1 MSKLKRVLNQT
12 EIEGLADELRSL
24 QGAQLQEV
32 EVEPSPELGG
42 KKPGAL
48 RLGFFLPGGVRWVIV
63 DYDVLMPALIVFPK
77 GVAPRP
83 LKKTKLRRPLEL
95 FLRSHFVGSRLSA
108 VGLRVDLGRA
118 LDLYF
123 GPERRLELHLFPHG
137 RNVIA
142 HATGSAVP
150 TNSSGNE
157 RTIAEFKPM
166 PHATPENSARVFSEV
181 RTPQAIFEE
190 WTASEQPLGEFKG
203 SASGDPNA
211 AKAASLDILIE
222 KKRKALEKVE
232 LEIENKSRT
241 EFRAVGEW
249 LKAHQTLDVPSEWE
263 KWIDRDR
270 SLAENIS
277 RLFTEAKANDRK
289 IEGTRSRAEALRKEL
304 DALSSGQAPAA
315 KKRDGLLEAAD
326 ARGRTYEIASDLV
339 LLVGK
344 NATENMMI
352 LRKAQPFDL
361 WLHLRE
367 RPGAHGIL
375 RRARGRVVSD
385 QELRLAGV
393 KVAEQS
399 TKKRAAEL
407 KGEAYD
413 LLVVECRYVR
423 PIKGDKNGRVHYTN
437 DRVLRLKL

>member
-12 EIEGLADELRSL
+12 EIEGLADELRGL

-32 EVEPSPELGG
+32 EVEPSPEPGS

-48 RLGFFLPGGVRWVIV
+48 RLGFFLPGGVRWVVV

-77 GVAPRP
+77 GIAPRP
-83 LKKTKLRRPLEL
+83 LKKSKLRRPLEL

-137 RNVIA
+137 RNAIA
-142 HATGSAVP
+142 HATGATVP
-150 TNSSGNE
+150 TTSSGNE

-166 PHATPENSARVFSEV
+166 PHATPEDSARVFSEV
-181 RTPQAIFEE
+181 RTPEAIFAE
-190 WTASEQPLGEFKG
+190 WNESSALATASKG
-203 SASGDPNA
+203 V
-211 AKAASLDILIE
+211 AKDQALSTLTVLIE
-222 KKRKALEKVE
+222 KKRRALEKVE

-277 RLFTEAKANDRK
+277 RLFAEAKANDRK
-289 IEGTRSRAEALRKEL
+289 IEGTRSRAEALRNEL
-304 DALSSGQAPAA
+304 EALSAGQAPVA

-399 TKKRAAEL
+399 TKKRASEL

>member
-12 EIEGLADELRSL
+12 EIEGLADELRGL

-32 EVEPSPELGG
+32 EVEPSPEPGS

-48 RLGFFLPGGVRWVIV
+48 RLGFFLPGGVRWVVV

-137 RNVIA
+137 RNAIA
-142 HATGSAVP
+142 HATGGAVP
-150 TNSSGNE
+150 TTSSGNE

-166 PHATPENSARVFSEV
+166 PHVPPDETGRVYSEV
-181 RTPQAIFEE
+181 RTPEAIFEE
-190 WTASEQPLGEFKG
+190 WNESSSLAAVSKE
-203 SASGDPNA
+203 A
-211 AKAASLDILIE
+211 AKDQVLSTLTVLIE
-222 KKRKALEKVE
+222 KKKRALEKVE

-249 LKAHQTLDVPSEWE
+249 LKTHQTLDVPVEWE

-289 IEGTRSRAEALRKEL
+289 IEGTRSRAEALKKEL
-304 DALSSGQAPAA
+304 EALSAGQAPVA

-344 NATENMMI
+344 NATENMTI

-407 KGEAYD
+407 KGETYD
-413 LLVVECRYVR
+413 LLIVECRYVR